1 MHNHLKGLYA
11 PKYAPK
17 AKQPL
22 SNKAKWLLINERE
35 TRFELATLSLG
46 SYGRYVINS
55 WRRLL
60 KMPLNAFN
68 RAFILLLVIV
78 SIRLSISFV

>member
-22 SNKAKWLLINERE
+22 SNEAKWLLINERE

-46 SYGRYVINS
+46 RVPTQKLPTQLPEDFTVLGFKSQGPSRKIYRVE
-55 WRRLL
+55 
-60 KMPLNAFN
+60 
-68 RAFILLLVIV
+68 
-78 SIRLSISFV
+78 